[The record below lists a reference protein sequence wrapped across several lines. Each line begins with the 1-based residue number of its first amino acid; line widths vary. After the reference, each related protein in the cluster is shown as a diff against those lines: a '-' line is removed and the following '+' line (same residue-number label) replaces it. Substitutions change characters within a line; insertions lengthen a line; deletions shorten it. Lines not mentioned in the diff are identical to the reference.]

1 MFVTEEVRFYS
12 LTRSLFPSLILQYSF
27 YNKVEL
33 PPLFLLF
40 PGNKLGF
47 DWSMF
52 WHNRKSLSW
61 NTLRSRKRAEKDSA
75 GVKGDAKL
83 ENGLRKP
90 KEILS
95 TTKVTVKVSKQVAQ
109 SDDVTR
115 APATPSPVSTCDAEA
130 Q

>member
-1 MFVTEEVRFYS
+1 
-12 LTRSLFPSLILQYSF
+12 
-27 YNKVEL
+27 
-33 PPLFLLF
+33 
-40 PGNKLGF
+40 
-47 DWSMF
+47 MF

-95 TTKVTVKVSKQVAQ
+95 TTKVTVKVSKRVAQ

-115 APATPSPVSTCDAEA
+115 APATPSLVSTCDAEA